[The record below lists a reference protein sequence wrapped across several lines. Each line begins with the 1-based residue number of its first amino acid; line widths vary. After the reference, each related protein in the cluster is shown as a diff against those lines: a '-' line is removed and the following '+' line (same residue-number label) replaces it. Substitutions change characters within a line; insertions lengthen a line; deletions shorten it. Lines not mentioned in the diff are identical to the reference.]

1 MFLKKL
7 NRMLNRV
14 INNQTKTMILL
25 MVVFATVILL
35 FGGLVYYSI
44 VNFSHQRF
52 YELLKIRTTTI
63 IQIEKSKKKLDIP
76 ENHILNSLNDEELPM
91 ERDYVFAVPEDSNF
105 TKISS
110 EVHIPDTFFKNI
122 LRKGE
127 ANYND
132 NEFYYIGQSFRYN
145 NKSYI
150 AIASAKNHYV
160 IDYLGFLK
168 RTLFTCIILSLFFSM
183 IFSFYLSKTLFKP
196 NLKITGKVQEI
207 TSENL
212 HLRLEP
218 QPDNKELNEL
228 VETFNTM
235 LTRLETSFE
244 TQNHLIGNVSHELR
258 TPLTSIMGE
267 ADVALSIERT
277 NQEYRETLGII
288 LNEAEKL
295 DKKIKALLLIAQTGF
310 DGKIQKIDKVRMDQ
324 LIWDAIET
332 IRRIDSR
339 NNIYLDIS
347 MLPDNPKKLK
357 VLGNEQLLHLAI
369 TNIINNGCKYSNFE
383 QVKVS
388 IGATDTDVYII
399 VKDSGIGI
407 PESEMHKIYDPFF
420 RASNTKNYEGYGI
433 GLPLARNIV
442 RMHNGELT
450 VSSFENQG
458 TTVQLRF
465 PTLYASLKTEE
476 TII

>member
-1 MFLKKL
+1 M
-7 NRMLNRV
+7 
-14 INNQTKTMILL
+14 NNQTKTMVLL
-25 MVVFATVILL
+25 MVVFTTIILL

-63 IQIEKSKKKLDIP
+63 VQIEKSKKKLDIP

-91 ERDYVFAVPEDSNF
+91 EKDYVFAVPEDSNF
-105 TKISS
+105 QKISS
-110 EVHIPDTFFKNI
+110 DVHIPASFFKNVV
-122 LRKGE
+122 RKGE

-132 NEFYYIGQSFRYN
+132 NEFYYIGQSFSYN

-160 IDYLGFLK
+160 VYYLGFLK
-168 RTLFTCIILSLFFSM
+168 RTLITCMVLSLFFSM

-196 NLKITGKVQEI
+196 ILKITGKVKEI
-207 TSENL
+207 SSENL

-218 QPDNKELNEL
+218 QPDNRELDEL
-228 VETFNTM
+228 VDTFNTM

-267 ADVALSIERT
+267 ADVALSINRSA
-277 NQEYRETLGII
+277 QEYKETLEVI
-288 LNEAEKL
+288 LDEAEKL

-310 DGKIQKIDKVRMDQ
+310 DGKIQKIDKIRIDQ

-332 IRRIDSR
+332 IRKIDSR

-357 VLGNEQLLHLAI
+357 ILGNEQLLHLAV
-369 TNIINNGCKYSNFE
+369 TNIINNGCKYSDFQ

-388 IGATDTDVYII
+388 LGATDTDVYII
-399 VKDSGIGI
+399 IKDSGIGI
-407 PESEMHKIYDPFF
+407 PESELHKIYDPIF

-442 RMHNGELT
+442 RMHNGELI
-450 VSSFENQG
+450 VSSYENQG

-465 PTLYASLKTEE
+465 PTLYSPLQNEE
-476 TII
+476 IQD

>member
-1 MFLKKL
+1 MFNK
-7 NRMLNRV
+7 V
-14 INNQTKTMILL
+14 ITNQTKTMVLL
-25 MVVFATVILL
+25 MVVFTTVILI
-35 FGGLVYYSI
+35 FGGSVYFSI

-63 IQIEKSKKKLDIP
+63 VQIEKSKENLDLP
-76 ENHILNSLNDEELPM
+76 ENYILNSRNDEELPM
-91 ERDYVFAVPEDSNF
+91 ERDYVFAIPTDSNF
-105 TKISS
+105 KKISH

-122 LRKGE
+122 IRSGE

-132 NEFYYIGQSFRYN
+132 SEFYYIGQTFKYQ
-145 NKSYI
+145 NKDYI

-160 IDYLGFLK
+160 VHYLGFLK
-168 RTLFTCIILSLFFSM
+168 RTLITCMILSIFFSM

-196 NLKITGKVQEI
+196 ILKITGKVKEI
-207 TSENL
+207 SSENL

-235 LTRLETSFE
+235 LTRIETSFE

-267 ADVALSIERT
+267 ADVALSINRT
-277 NQEYRETLGII
+277 AEEYKETLEII
-288 LNEAEKL
+288 LDEAEKL

-310 DGKIQKIDKVRMDQ
+310 DGRIQKIDKVRIDQ
-324 LIWDAIET
+324 LLWDVIET
-332 IRRIDSR
+332 LRRIDSR

-357 VLGNEQLLHLAI
+357 VQGNEQLLHLAVA
-369 TNIINNGCKYSNFE
+369 NIINNGCKYSNHQ

-388 IGATDTDVYII
+388 LGATNTDLYII
-399 VKDSGIGI
+399 IKDNGIGI
-407 PESEMHKIYDPFF
+407 PESEMNKIYDPFF
-420 RASNTKNYEGYGI
+420 RASNTRNYEGYGI

-442 RMHNGELT
+442 RMHNGELL
-450 VSSFENQG
+450 VSSHENQG
-458 TTVQLRF
+458 TTVQMRF
-465 PTLYASLKTEE
+465 PTIYGTQKEE
-476 TII
+476 NPS